1 MDNIVVGFD
10 FSSGSANAV
19 DLAIDIANRWGVD
32 IHLVYVKERNEDEA
46 PIRAEI
52 EQRIA
57 AVVPLFKGIKMEYF
71 IREGN
76 VSTELAS
83 QAKEDKSMMIIV
95 GTHGMSG
102 IKKNKLIGINTYHTI
117 TEAKVPVLSVME
129 DYNFNKQ
136 LENIV
141 LPIDSTAST
150 RQKATIAEKF
160 ALAFGSTV
168 HVLGLY
174 TTETKDIRA
183 MVNNY
188 ANQVMKHMDK
198 YGIKYTSKMV
208 DAHKNITQSTL
219 DYASEINADM
229 IVIMTE
235 QEKSFSNLLMG
246 SFAQQMLNNATIPV
260 LSVQPKQINSESK

>member
-1 MDNIVVGFD
+1 MENIVVGFD

-19 DLAIDIANRWGVD
+19 DLAIDIANRWHAD

-52 EQRIA
+52 EQRIE
-57 AVVPLFKGIKMEYF
+57 AVRHLFKGIDMLYF
-71 IREGN
+71 IREGK
-76 VSTELAS
+76 VPSELAA
-83 QAKEDKSMMIIV
+83 QAEADNSTMIIV

-102 IKKNKLIGINTYHTI
+102 LKKSRIIGINTYHTI

-129 DYNFNKQ
+129 DYDFNKQ

-141 LPIDSTAST
+141 LPIDSTANT
-150 RQKATIAEKF
+150 RQKANIAEKF
-160 ALAFGSTV
+160 AQAFGSTV
-168 HVLGLY
+168 HILGLH
-174 TTETKDIRA
+174 TSDTKDIQA
-183 MVNNY
+183 LVKNY
-188 ANQVMKHMDK
+188 AHQVGKHLAARE
-198 YGIKYTSKMV
+198 IRYTTKFV

-219 DYASEINADM
+219 DYAAESKADM

-246 SFAQQMLNNATIPV
+246 SFAQQMLNNSTIPV
-260 LSVQPKQINSESK
+260 LSVQPKQINTESK

>member
-1 MDNIVVGFD
+1 MENIVVGFD

-19 DLAIDIANRWGVD
+19 DLAIDIANRWHAD

-52 EQRIA
+52 EQRIEG
-57 AVVPLFKGIKMEYF
+57 VRHLFKGIDMKYY
-71 IREGN
+71 IREGK
-76 VSTELAS
+76 VSSELAA
-83 QAKEDKSMMIIV
+83 QAQEDKSSLVIV

-102 IKKNKLIGINTYHTI
+102 MKKSRIIGINTYHTI
-117 TEAKVPVLSVME
+117 TEATVPVLSVME
-129 DYNFNKQ
+129 DYDFNKQ
-136 LENIV
+136 LENII

-150 RQKATIAEKF
+150 RQKANIAEKF
-160 ALAFGSTV
+160 AMAFGSTI
-168 HVLGLY
+168 HILGLY
-174 TTETKDIRA
+174 TSDTKDIQGL
-183 MVNNY
+183 VNNY
-188 ANQVMKHMDK
+188 AHQVGKHLAARE
-198 YGIKYTSKMV
+198 IRYTTKFV

-219 DYASEINADM
+219 EYASEIKADM

-246 SFAQQMLNNATIPV
+246 SFAQQMLNQSTIPV